1 MSDKPPTSNLATYKK
16 VGNTDAALRRGWHA
30 VALSREVTATPLHV
44 SLLGDD
50 WVLVRLP
57 GENGPELTAF
67 VDRCPHRFAP
77 LSAGWVEGDTL
88 RCPYHGWCFKADG
101 ACTEIPSQTTSERG
115 ADGQRERIPPR
126 ARATAP
132 WGVTEQAG
140 IVFLAP
146 EEPVADI
153 PDLSIAADDSFLHG
167 VLEAVRARAGAGLVI
182 DNFIDMAH
190 FPYVHAATIGTEE
203 ATAFDDLEVTREGF
217 VMTAVGEHPFPNHED
232 PGVAE
237 GIRPLLQRRRLT
249 YEYRAPFLATLT
261 IEYVEAGGVNVLH
274 FFVQP
279 EDEHH
284 CRVYTLLHR
293 NDLDGDVGRLAEAVA
308 FETKILEEDVALQE
322 RFVELTLPV
331 DPTAEVHVRADRPSL
346 EYRRILADL
355 LELA

>member
-1 MSDKPPTSNLATYKK
+1 MSDKTSTYKK

-30 VALSREVTATPLHV
+30 VALSSEVSTTPLHV

-50 WVLVRLP
+50 WVLVRL
-57 GENGPELTAF
+57 PELTAF

-77 LSAGWVEGDTL
+77 LSAGRVEGDTL
-88 RCPYHGWCFKADG
+88 RCPYHGWCFRADG
-101 ACTEIPSQTTSERG
+101 ACTEIPSQSSAGAGGGGGNERVP
-115 ADGQRERIPPR
+115 QR
-126 ARATAP
+126 ARATKP
-132 WGVTEQAG
+132 WGITEEAG

-146 EEPVADI
+146 EEPVAEL

-167 VLEAVRARAGAGLVI
+167 VLEAVRARVGAGLVV

-190 FPYVHAATIGTEE
+190 FPYVHGATIGTEE
-203 ATAFDDLEVTREGF
+203 ATSFEDLEISREGF
-217 VMTAVGEHPFPNHED
+217 VMTAIGEHPFPNHED

-237 GIRPLLQRRRLT
+237 GIRPLLQNRRLT

-293 NDLDGDVGRLAEAVA
+293 NDLEGDVGRLAEAVA

-322 RFVELTLPV
+322 RYVDLTLPV

>member
-1 MSDKPPTSNLATYKK
+1 MTYKK

-30 VALSREVTATPLHV
+30 VALSSEVSTTPLHV
-44 SLLGDD
+44 KLLGDD

-57 GENGPELTAF
+57 DEDAADAADAATLTAF

-77 LSAGWVEGDTL
+77 LSAGWVDGSSL
-88 RCPYHGWCFKADG
+88 RCPYHGWCFRADG
-101 ACTEIPSQTTSERG
+101 ACTEIPSQTASDSQSERV
-115 ADGQRERIPPR
+115 PPR
-126 ARATAP
+126 ARATKP
-132 WGVTEQAG
+132 WGITEEAG

-146 EEPVADI
+146 EEPVADL

-167 VLEAVRARAGAGLVI
+167 MLEAVRARVGAGLVI

-190 FPYVHAATIGTEE
+190 FPYVHGATIGTEE
-203 ATAFDDLEVTREGF
+203 ATAFEDLDVTRDGF

-232 PGVAE
+232 PGVGE

-249 YEYRAPFLATLT
+249 YEYRAPFLATLR

-274 FFVQP
+274 FLVQP

-293 NDLDGDVGRLAEAVA
+293 NDLDGDIGRLAEAVA
-308 FETKILEEDVALQE
+308 FETKILEEDVVLQE
-322 RFVELTLPV
+322 RYVDLTLPV

-355 LELA
+355 LELG

>member
-1 MSDKPPTSNLATYKK
+1 MSDKTSTYKK
-16 VGNTDAALRRGWHA
+16 VGNTDTALRRGWHA
-30 VALSREVTATPLHV
+30 VALSSEVTTTPLHV

-50 WVLVRLP
+50 WVLVRL
-57 GENGPELTAF
+57 PELTAF

-88 RCPYHGWCFKADG
+88 RCPYHGWCFRADG
-101 ACTEIPSQTTSERG
+101 ACTEIPSQSSAGAGGGGGNERV
-115 ADGQRERIPPR
+115 PPR
-126 ARATAP
+126 ARATKP
-132 WGVTEQAG
+132 WGITEEAG

-146 EEPVADI
+146 EEPVAEL

-167 VLEAVRARAGAGLVI
+167 VLEAVRARVGAGLVV

-190 FPYVHAATIGTEE
+190 FPYVHGATIGTEE
-203 ATAFDDLEVTREGF
+203 ATSFEDLEISREGF
-217 VMTAVGEHPFPNHED
+217 VMTAIGEHPFPNHED

-237 GIRPLLQRRRLT
+237 GIRPLLQNRRLT

-322 RFVELTLPV
+322 RYVDLTLPV

>member
-1 MSDKPPTSNLATYKK
+1 
-16 VGNTDAALRRGWHA
+16 V
-30 VALSREVTATPLHV
+30 
-44 SLLGDD
+44 
-50 WVLVRLP
+50 
-57 GENGPELTAF
+57 
-67 VDRCPHRFAP
+67 
-77 LSAGWVEGDTL
+77 
-88 RCPYHGWCFKADG
+88 
-101 ACTEIPSQTTSERG
+101 
-115 ADGQRERIPPR
+115 PPR

-132 WGVTEQAG
+132 WGVTERAG

-153 PDLSIAADDSFLHG
+153 PDLSVADDDSFLHG

-190 FPYVHAATIGTEE
+190 FPYVHAATIGTDE
-203 ATAFDDLEVTREGF
+203 ATAFEDLEVTREGF

-237 GIRPLLQRRRLT
+237 GIRPLLQNRRLT

-322 RFVELTLPV
+322 RFVDLTLPV

-355 LELA
+355 LALA

>member
-1 MSDKPPTSNLATYKK
+1 VSDKTSTYKK
-16 VGNTDAALRRGWHA
+16 VGNTDTALRRGWHA
-30 VALSREVTATPLHV
+30 VALSSEVTTTPLHV

-50 WVLVRLP
+50 WVLVRL
-57 GENGPELTAF
+57 PELTAF

-77 LSAGWVEGDTL
+77 LSAGRVEGDTL
-88 RCPYHGWCFKADG
+88 RCPYHGWCFRADG
-101 ACTEIPSQTTSERG
+101 ACTEIPSQSSAGAGGGGGNERV
-115 ADGQRERIPPR
+115 PPR
-126 ARATAP
+126 ARATKP
-132 WGVTEQAG
+132 WGITEEAG

-146 EEPVADI
+146 EEPVAEL

-167 VLEAVRARAGAGLVI
+167 VLEAVRARVGAGLVV

-190 FPYVHAATIGTEE
+190 FPYVHGATIGTEE
-203 ATAFDDLEVTREGF
+203 ATSFEDLEISREGF
-217 VMTAVGEHPFPNHED
+217 VMTAIGEHPFPNHED

-237 GIRPLLQRRRLT
+237 GVRPLLQNRRLT

-293 NDLDGDVGRLAEAVA
+293 NDLEGDVGRLAEAVA

-322 RFVELTLPV
+322 RYVDLTLPV

>member
-1 MSDKPPTSNLATYKK
+1 MSDKTSTYKK
-16 VGNTDAALRRGWHA
+16 VGNTDTALRRGWHA
-30 VALSREVTATPLHV
+30 VALSSEVTTTPLHV

-50 WVLVRLP
+50 WVLVRL
-57 GENGPELTAF
+57 PELTAF

-88 RCPYHGWCFKADG
+88 RCPYHGWCFRADG
-101 ACTEIPSQTTSERG
+101 ACTEIPSQSSAGAGGGGGNERV
-115 ADGQRERIPPR
+115 PPR
-126 ARATAP
+126 ARATKP
-132 WGVTEQAG
+132 WGITEEAG

-146 EEPVADI
+146 EEPVAEL

-167 VLEAVRARAGAGLVI
+167 VLEAVRARVGAGLVV

-190 FPYVHAATIGTEE
+190 FPYVHGATIGTEE
-203 ATAFDDLEVTREGF
+203 ATSFEDLEISREGF
-217 VMTAVGEHPFPNHED
+217 VMTAIGEHPFPNHED

-237 GIRPLLQRRRLT
+237 GIRPLLQNRRLT

-293 NDLDGDVGRLAEAVA
+293 NDLEGDVGRLAEAVA

-322 RFVELTLPV
+322 RYVDLTLPV

>member
-1 MSDKPPTSNLATYKK
+1 MSDKTSTYKK
-16 VGNTDAALRRGWHA
+16 VGNTDTALRRGWHA
-30 VALSREVTATPLHV
+30 VALSSEVSTTPLHV

-50 WVLVRLP
+50 WVLVRL
-57 GENGPELTAF
+57 PELTAF

-77 LSAGWVEGDTL
+77 LSAGRVEGDTL
-88 RCPYHGWCFKADG
+88 RCPYHGWCFRADG
-101 ACTEIPSQTTSERG
+101 ACTEIPSQSSAGAGGGGNERV
-115 ADGQRERIPPR
+115 PPR
-126 ARATAP
+126 ARATKP
-132 WGVTEQAG
+132 WGITEEAG

-146 EEPVADI
+146 EEPVAEL

-167 VLEAVRARAGAGLVI
+167 VLEAVRARVGAGLVV

-190 FPYVHAATIGTEE
+190 FPYVHGATIGTEE
-203 ATAFDDLEVTREGF
+203 ATSFEDLEISREGF
-217 VMTAVGEHPFPNHED
+217 VMTAIGEHPFPNHED

-237 GIRPLLQRRRLT
+237 GVRPLLQNRRLT

>member
-1 MSDKPPTSNLATYKK
+1 VTDQTSTYKK
-16 VGNTDAALRRGWHA
+16 VGNTDTALRRGWHA
-30 VALSREVTATPLHV
+30 VALASEVTTTPLHV

-57 GENGPELTAF
+57 GEHGPELTAF

-77 LSAGWVEGDTL
+77 LSAGTVEGDTL

-101 ACTEIPSQTTSERG
+101 ACTEIPSQTAS
-115 ADGQRERIPPR
+115 DKVPPR
-126 ARATAP
+126 ARATTP

-153 PDLSIAADDSFLHG
+153 PDLSIADDDSFLHG
-167 VLEAVRARAGAGLVI
+167 ALDAVRARVGAGLVI

-203 ATAFDDLEVTREGF
+203 ATAFEDLEVTREGF

-237 GIRPLLQRRRLT
+237 GIRPLLQNRRLT

-293 NDLDGDVGRLAEAVA
+293 NDLDGDTGRLAEAVA

-322 RFVELTLPV
+322 RFVDLTLPV

-355 LELA
+355 LALA

>member
-1 MSDKPPTSNLATYKK
+1 MSDKTSTYKK

-30 VALSREVTATPLHV
+30 VALSSEVSTTPLHV

-50 WVLVRLP
+50 WVLVRL
-57 GENGPELTAF
+57 PELTAF

-88 RCPYHGWCFKADG
+88 RCPYHGWCFRADG
-101 ACTEIPSQTTSERG
+101 ACTEIPSQSSAGAGGGGGNERV
-115 ADGQRERIPPR
+115 PPR
-126 ARATAP
+126 ARATKP
-132 WGVTEQAG
+132 WGITEEAG

-146 EEPVADI
+146 EEPVAEL

-167 VLEAVRARAGAGLVI
+167 VLEAVRARVGAGLVV

-190 FPYVHAATIGTEE
+190 FPYVHGATIGTEE
-203 ATAFDDLEVTREGF
+203 ATSFEDLEISREGF
-217 VMTAVGEHPFPNHED
+217 VMTAIGEHPFPNHED

-237 GIRPLLQRRRLT
+237 GIRPLLQNRRLT

-279 EDEHH
+279 EYEHH

-293 NDLDGDVGRLAEAVA
+293 NDLEGDVGRLAEAVA

-322 RFVELTLPV
+322 RYVDLTLPV

>member
-1 MSDKPPTSNLATYKK
+1 VSDKTSTYKK

-30 VALSREVTATPLHV
+30 VALSSEVSTTPLHV

-50 WVLVRLP
+50 WVLVRL
-57 GENGPELTAF
+57 PELTAF

-77 LSAGWVEGDTL
+77 LSAGRVEGDTL
-88 RCPYHGWCFKADG
+88 RCPYHGWCFRADG
-101 ACTEIPSQTTSERG
+101 ACTEIPSQSSAGAGGGGGNERV
-115 ADGQRERIPPR
+115 PPR
-126 ARATAP
+126 ARATKP
-132 WGVTEQAG
+132 WGITEEAG

-146 EEPVADI
+146 EEPVAEL

-167 VLEAVRARAGAGLVI
+167 VLEAVRARVGAGLVV

-190 FPYVHAATIGTEE
+190 FPYVHGATIGTEE
-203 ATAFDDLEVTREGF
+203 ATSFEDLEISREGF
-217 VMTAVGEHPFPNHED
+217 VMTAIGEHPFPNHED

-237 GIRPLLQRRRLT
+237 GIRPLLQNRRLT

-293 NDLDGDVGRLAEAVA
+293 NDLEGDVGRLAEAVA

-322 RFVELTLPV
+322 RYVDLTLPV

>member
-1 MSDKPPTSNLATYKK
+1 MSDKTSTYKK
-16 VGNTDAALRRGWHA
+16 VGNTDTALRRGWHA
-30 VALSREVTATPLHV
+30 VALSSEVTTTPLHV

-50 WVLVRLP
+50 WVLVRL
-57 GENGPELTAF
+57 PELTAF

-88 RCPYHGWCFKADG
+88 RCPYHGWCFRADG
-101 ACTEIPSQTTSERG
+101 ACTEIPSQSSAGAGGGGGNERV
-115 ADGQRERIPPR
+115 PPR
-126 ARATAP
+126 ARATKP
-132 WGVTEQAG
+132 WGITEEAG

-146 EEPVADI
+146 EEPVAEL

-167 VLEAVRARAGAGLVI
+167 VLEAVRARVGAGLVV

-190 FPYVHAATIGTEE
+190 FPYVHGATIGTEE
-203 ATAFDDLEVTREGF
+203 ATSFEDLEISREGF
-217 VMTAVGEHPFPNHED
+217 VMTAIGEHPFPNHED

-237 GIRPLLQRRRLT
+237 GVRPLLQNRRLT

-293 NDLDGDVGRLAEAVA
+293 NDLEGDVGRLAEAVA

-322 RFVELTLPV
+322 RYVDLTLPV

>member
-1 MSDKPPTSNLATYKK
+1 MSDKTSTYKK

-30 VALSREVTATPLHV
+30 VALSSEVSTTPLHV

-50 WVLVRLP
+50 WVLVRL
-57 GENGPELTAF
+57 PELTAF

-88 RCPYHGWCFKADG
+88 RCPYHGWCFRADG
-101 ACTEIPSQTTSERG
+101 ACTEIPSQSSAGAGGGGGNERV
-115 ADGQRERIPPR
+115 PPR
-126 ARATAP
+126 ARATKP
-132 WGVTEQAG
+132 WGITEEAG

-146 EEPVADI
+146 EEPVAEL

-167 VLEAVRARAGAGLVI
+167 VLEAVRARVGAGLVV

-190 FPYVHAATIGTEE
+190 FPYVHGATIGTEE
-203 ATAFDDLEVTREGF
+203 ATSFEDLEISREGF
-217 VMTAVGEHPFPNHED
+217 VMTAIGEHPFPNHED

-237 GIRPLLQRRRLT
+237 GIRPLLQNRRLT

-293 NDLDGDVGRLAEAVA
+293 NDLEGDVGRLAEAVA

-322 RFVELTLPV
+322 RYVDLTLPV

>member
-1 MSDKPPTSNLATYKK
+1 
-16 VGNTDAALRRGWHA
+16 
-30 VALSREVTATPLHV
+30 
-44 SLLGDD
+44 
-50 WVLVRLP
+50 
-57 GENGPELTAF
+57 
-67 VDRCPHRFAP
+67 
-77 LSAGWVEGDTL
+77 
-88 RCPYHGWCFKADG
+88 
-101 ACTEIPSQTTSERG
+101 
-115 ADGQRERIPPR
+115 
-126 ARATAP
+126 
-132 WGVTEQAG
+132 
-140 IVFLAP
+140 
-146 EEPVADI
+146 
-153 PDLSIAADDSFLHG
+153 
-167 VLEAVRARAGAGLVI
+167 
-182 DNFIDMAH
+182 
-190 FPYVHAATIGTEE
+190 
-203 ATAFDDLEVTREGF
+203 
-217 VMTAVGEHPFPNHED
+217 MTAVGEHPFPNHED

-237 GIRPLLQRRRLT
+237 GIRPLLQNRRLT

-322 RFVELTLPV
+322 RFVDLTLPV

>member
-1 MSDKPPTSNLATYKK
+1 MTDQTSTYKR

-30 VALSREVTATPLHV
+30 VALSSEVTTTPLHV

-57 GENGPELTAF
+57 EGDATTLTAF

-77 LSAGWVEGDTL
+77 LSAGWVEGSSL

-101 ACTEIPSQTTSERG
+101 ACTEIPSQTASDGQSERV
-115 ADGQRERIPPR
+115 PPR
-126 ARATAP
+126 ARATKP
-132 WGVTEQAG
+132 WGVSEQAG

-146 EEPVADI
+146 EEPVAEL
-153 PDLSIAADDSFLHG
+153 PDLSIADDDSFLHG
-167 VLEAVRARAGAGLVI
+167 VLDAVRARVGAGLVV

-190 FPYVHAATIGTEE
+190 FPYVHGATIGTEA
-203 ATAFDDLEVTREGF
+203 ATSFEDLEVTRDGF
-217 VMTAVGEHPFPNHED
+217 AMTAAGEHPFPNHED

-237 GIRPLLQRRRLT
+237 GIRPLLQNRRLT
-249 YEYRAPFLATLT
+249 YEYRAPFLATLR

-293 NDLDGDVGRLAEAVA
+293 NDLDGDTGRLAEAVA

-322 RFVELTLPV
+322 RFVDLTLPV

-355 LELA
+355 LELS

>member
-1 MSDKPPTSNLATYKK
+1 MSDKTSTYKK

-30 VALSREVTATPLHV
+30 VALSSEVSTTPLHV

-50 WVLVRLP
+50 WVLVRL
-57 GENGPELTAF
+57 PELTAF

-77 LSAGWVEGDTL
+77 LSAGRVEGDTL
-88 RCPYHGWCFKADG
+88 RCPYHGWCFRADG
-101 ACTEIPSQTTSERG
+101 ACTEIPSQSSAGAGGGGGNERV
-115 ADGQRERIPPR
+115 PPR
-126 ARATAP
+126 ARATKP
-132 WGVTEQAG
+132 WGITVEAG

-146 EEPVADI
+146 EEPVAEL

-167 VLEAVRARAGAGLVI
+167 VLEAVRARVGAGLVV

-190 FPYVHAATIGTEE
+190 FPYVHGATIGTEE
-203 ATAFDDLEVTREGF
+203 ATSFEDLEISREGF
-217 VMTAVGEHPFPNHED
+217 VMTAIGEHPFPNHED

-237 GIRPLLQRRRLT
+237 GIRPLLQNRRLT

-293 NDLDGDVGRLAEAVA
+293 NDLEGDVGRLAEAVA

-322 RFVELTLPV
+322 RYVDLTLPV

>member
-1 MSDKPPTSNLATYKK
+1 MSDKTSTYKK

-30 VALSREVTATPLHV
+30 VALSSEVSTTPLHV

-50 WVLVRLP
+50 WVLVRL
-57 GENGPELTAF
+57 PELTAF

-77 LSAGWVEGDTL
+77 LSAGRVEGDTL
-88 RCPYHGWCFKADG
+88 RCPYHGWCFRADG
-101 ACTEIPSQTTSERG
+101 ACTEIPSQSSAGAGGGGGNERV
-115 ADGQRERIPPR
+115 PPR
-126 ARATAP
+126 ARATKP
-132 WGVTEQAG
+132 WGITEEAG

-146 EEPVADI
+146 EEPVAEL

-167 VLEAVRARAGAGLVI
+167 VLEAVRARVGAGLVV

-190 FPYVHAATIGTEE
+190 FPYVHGATIGTEE
-203 ATAFDDLEVTREGF
+203 ATSFEDLEISREGF
-217 VMTAVGEHPFPNHED
+217 VMTAIGEHPFPNHED

-237 GIRPLLQRRRLT
+237 GIRPLLQNRRLT

-293 NDLDGDVGRLAEAVA
+293 NDLEGDVGRLAEAVA

-322 RFVELTLPV
+322 RYVDLTLPV

>member
-1 MSDKPPTSNLATYKK
+1 MSDKTSTYKK
-16 VGNTDAALRRGWHA
+16 VGNTDTALRRGWHA
-30 VALSREVTATPLHV
+30 VALSSEVTTTPLHV

-50 WVLVRLP
+50 WVLVRL
-57 GENGPELTAF
+57 PELTAF

-77 LSAGWVEGDTL
+77 LSAGRVEGDTL
-88 RCPYHGWCFKADG
+88 RCPYHGWCFRADG
-101 ACTEIPSQTTSERG
+101 ACTEIPSQSSAGAGGGGGNERV
-115 ADGQRERIPPR
+115 PPR
-126 ARATAP
+126 ARATKP
-132 WGVTEQAG
+132 WGITEEAG

-146 EEPVADI
+146 EEPVAEL

-167 VLEAVRARAGAGLVI
+167 VLEAVRARVGAGLVV

-190 FPYVHAATIGTEE
+190 FPYVHGATIGTEE
-203 ATAFDDLEVTREGF
+203 ATSFEDLEISREGF
-217 VMTAVGEHPFPNHED
+217 VMTAIGEHPFPNHED

-237 GIRPLLQRRRLT
+237 GIRPLLQNRRLT

-293 NDLDGDVGRLAEAVA
+293 NDLEGDVGRLAEAVA

-322 RFVELTLPV
+322 RYVDLTLPV

>member
-1 MSDKPPTSNLATYKK
+1 VSDKTSTYKK
-16 VGNTDAALRRGWHA
+16 VGNTDTALRRGWHA
-30 VALSREVTATPLHV
+30 VALSSEVTTTPLHV

-50 WVLVRLP
+50 WVLVRL
-57 GENGPELTAF
+57 PELTAF

-88 RCPYHGWCFKADG
+88 RCPYHGWCFRADG
-101 ACTEIPSQTTSERG
+101 ACTEIPSQSSAGAGGGGGNERV
-115 ADGQRERIPPR
+115 PPR
-126 ARATAP
+126 ARATKP
-132 WGVTEQAG
+132 WGITEEAG

-146 EEPVADI
+146 EEPVAEL

-167 VLEAVRARAGAGLVI
+167 VLEAVRARVGAGLVV

-190 FPYVHAATIGTEE
+190 FPYVHGATIGTEE
-203 ATAFDDLEVTREGF
+203 ATSFEDLEISREGF
-217 VMTAVGEHPFPNHED
+217 VMTAIGEHPFPNHED

-237 GIRPLLQRRRLT
+237 GIRPLLQNRRLT

-293 NDLDGDVGRLAEAVA
+293 NDLEGDVGRLAEAVA

-322 RFVELTLPV
+322 RYVDLTLPV

>member
-1 MSDKPPTSNLATYKK
+1 MSDKTSTYKK
-16 VGNTDAALRRGWHA
+16 VGNTDTALRRGWHA
-30 VALSREVTATPLHV
+30 VALSSEVSTTPLHV

-50 WVLVRLP
+50 WVLVRL
-57 GENGPELTAF
+57 PELTAF

-77 LSAGWVEGDTL
+77 LSAGRVEGDTL
-88 RCPYHGWCFKADG
+88 RCPYHGWCFRADG
-101 ACTEIPSQTTSERG
+101 ACTEIPSQSSAGAGGGGGNERV
-115 ADGQRERIPPR
+115 PPR
-126 ARATAP
+126 ARATKP
-132 WGVTEQAG
+132 WGITEEAG

-146 EEPVADI
+146 EEPVAEL

-167 VLEAVRARAGAGLVI
+167 VLEAVRARVGAGLVV

-190 FPYVHAATIGTEE
+190 FPYVHGATIGTEA
-203 ATAFDDLEVTREGF
+203 ATSFEDLEISREGF
-217 VMTAVGEHPFPNHED
+217 VMTAIGEHPFPNHED

-237 GIRPLLQRRRLT
+237 GIRPLLQNRRLT

-293 NDLDGDVGRLAEAVA
+293 NDLEGDVGRLAEAVA

-322 RFVELTLPV
+322 RYVDLTLPV

>member
-1 MSDKPPTSNLATYKK
+1 VSDKTSTYKK

-30 VALSREVTATPLHV
+30 VALSSEVSTTPLHV

-50 WVLVRLP
+50 WVLVRL
-57 GENGPELTAF
+57 PELTAF

-77 LSAGWVEGDTL
+77 LSAGRVEGDTL
-88 RCPYHGWCFKADG
+88 RCPYHGWCFRADG
-101 ACTEIPSQTTSERG
+101 ACTEIPSQSSAGAGGGGGNERV
-115 ADGQRERIPPR
+115 PPR
-126 ARATAP
+126 ARATKP
-132 WGVTEQAG
+132 WGITEEAG

-146 EEPVADI
+146 EEPVAEL

-167 VLEAVRARAGAGLVI
+167 VLEAVRARVGAGLVV

-190 FPYVHAATIGTEE
+190 FPYVHGATIGTEA
-203 ATAFDDLEVTREGF
+203 ATSFEDLEISREGF
-217 VMTAVGEHPFPNHED
+217 VMTAIGEHPFPNHED

-237 GIRPLLQRRRLT
+237 GIRPLLQNRRLT

-293 NDLDGDVGRLAEAVA
+293 NDLEGDVGRLAEAVA

-322 RFVELTLPV
+322 RYVDLTLPV